1 MCHPRRSPGS
11 PRRPLPAGQADAVE
25 RQARSH
31 RVAAGGHARA
41 TTRCRG
47 RPSCAGPA
55 RAWQENR
62 GSSRLIESERV
73 SAVPP
78 ELVAA
83 CRSASLGVL
92 GLAGHLGGMIG
103 GVSGGRSSK
112 PILIPACVVPVLPGI
127 VVGRD
132 VASRGMWSPDEAG
145 NWARPASTRAG
156 WAVHRDCAVGRSCR
170 ARSDASAD
178 RSGRGLLPVRRGRR
192 GRLGFAVGR
201 FGFAAGQLAGEPAGP
216 PHPPTQVQV
225 QRCDQHGSHHDRV

>member
-1 MCHPRRSPGS
+1 MCRAYPSVAGEPWLLAPDRIGAGECCAARASSRVPISQFGRSRAGGSFGRDDRRGIW
-11 PRRPLPAGQADAVE
+11 RPLLGRASVVGYQAQ
-25 RQARSH
+25 RRARL
-31 RVAAGGHARA
+31 AGGD
-41 TTRCRG
+41 TVGLNDRCRSG
-47 RPSCAGPA
+47 QHGDPGPA
-55 RAWQENR
+55 WA
-62 GSSRLIESERV
+62 SE
-73 SAVPP
+73 
-78 ELVAA
+78 L
-83 CRSASLGVL
+83 
-92 GLAGHLGGMIG
+92 
-103 GVSGGRSSK
+103 SSK
-112 PILIPACVVPVLPGI
+112 PILIPACVVPVLPRI

-145 NWARPASTRAG
+145 NRARPASTRAG

-216 PHPPTQVQV
+216 PHPPAQVQV